1 LTLMRTMIQSD
12 NTTVPP
18 VTVLKSLPA
27 ARMTGADSPVTA
39 LSLIDA
45 APTTTSPSP
54 GTRSP
59 CSTNTRS
66 PLRSRWEGVGVEGAP
81 NSARASFFATV
92 SLRALFSDAACALL
106 RPSAIASAK
115 LANSSV
121 AHSHSE
127 MARMKP
133 AGASPVPNTAC
144 SHRIVVR
151 MLPM

>member
-1 LTLMRTMIQSD
+1 M
-12 NTTVPP
+12 PP

-27 ARMTGADSPVTA
+27 ARITGALSPVIA

-45 APTTTSPSP
+45 DAFDDLAVAGDEVALLDAARCRPCAARSTASASRAAPRC
-54 GTRSP
+54 GF
-59 CSTNTRS
+59 
-66 PLRSRWEGVGVEGAP
+66 
-81 NSARASFFATV
+81 ASFFAIV

-121 AHSHSE
+121 THSHSVT
-127 MARMKP
+127 ARMKP
-133 AGASPVPNTAC
+133 AGASPLPA
-144 SHRIVVR
+144 SAWIHRIVVR